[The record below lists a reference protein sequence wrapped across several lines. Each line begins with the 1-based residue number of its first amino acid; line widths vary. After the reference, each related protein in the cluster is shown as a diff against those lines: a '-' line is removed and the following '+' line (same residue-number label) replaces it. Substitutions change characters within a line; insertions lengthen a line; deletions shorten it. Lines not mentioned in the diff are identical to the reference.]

1 MSTKNIALSSEVY
14 EKLARAK
21 GESESFSKVVDRI
34 LSQVSTRHTGADIL
48 EQLSRISGLSEE
60 DADTMKKVVE
70 ANRSGERW
78 QAHDLS

>member
-1 MSTKNIALSSEVY
+1 MSTKNIALSTEVY

-21 GESESFSKVVDRI
+21 GESESFSKAVDRI

-48 EQLSRISGLSEE
+48 GQLSRFSSLSKE

-70 ANRSGERW
+70 EHRTGESW
-78 QAHDLS
+78 QAHDVS